1 MEVEDGSLNLNV
13 KNKKILKI
21 MIGLVF
27 NFK

>member
-21 MIGLVF
+21 MIGLVL